1 MNILVAL
8 AFGKG
13 SAAFGQVTLTTQL
26 AFVAGAATRFGTDMA
41 AVRRVAIEVGK
52 GEGGRTR
59 ALVRIAVSLALAL
72 AVAVSVVVGTLA
84 FLLAG
89 PIASFLKAPANA
101 YRAAAVALVFVARPG
116 VPGRQLWPED
126 HAAHSSGE
134 GAG

>member
-59 ALVRIAVSLALAL
+59 ALVRIAVSLALA
-72 AVAVSVVVGTLA
+72 VSVVVGTLA